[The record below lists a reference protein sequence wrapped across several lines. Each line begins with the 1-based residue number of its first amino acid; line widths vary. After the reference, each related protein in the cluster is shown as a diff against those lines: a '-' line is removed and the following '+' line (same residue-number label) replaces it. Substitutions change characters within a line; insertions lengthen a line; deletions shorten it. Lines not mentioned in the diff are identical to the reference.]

1 MIRLMAFM
9 LILLGLLVLHVDTA
23 AQTNMTPTPTPDPN
37 CPQLVRKALDL
48 TKTNCTILGR
58 NQVCYGHSEVQ
69 ASSRFEAFRFEQ
81 PGDIEEVISLQSLS
95 LSAMSIAQQVW
106 GVMLM
111 QVQAGLQL
119 DSPDNVTM
127 VFFGDTELN
136 ARAQVLEVRV
146 EENVNSR
153 VQPSPSA
160 ALQEV
165 LPAGATVYA
174 NARTDDSLWIRVQLN
189 RETIRS
195 GWVLASLVQ
204 TDESLDLLPVVDP
217 MLEDIQAT
225 FGPMQAFYFQSGKDD
240 APCEEA
246 PNSGLLIQT
255 PEGAAS
261 VTIWIDEVVIELNAT
276 AFLQAQPNGT
286 LDVNVIEGFAKVTAL
301 SETQLAM
308 AGTSVSVELDEDLN
322 ADSVPSSPEPFN
334 PDDLKSLPTE
344 LLMREV
350 TVPEPFDP
358 TAGIPASGRWSFTVG
373 ARDMSCGAEIVP
385 FVLSEGGVDVS
396 TQDNGAT
403 LTLSDG
409 GTSFTLNRAE
419 KGRYT
424 LSYISVEGEGDTAQT
439 ILYEQVIE
447 VVSATEAT
455 GFTNVYL
462 PTCSFTI
469 PFTMGY
475 GS

>member
-1 MIRLMAFM
+1 MKRLTALM
-9 LILLGLLVLHVDTA
+9 LVLFGVFVLRIESF

-48 TKTNCTILGR
+48 TKSNCTILGR
-58 NQVCYGHSEVQ
+58 NQVCYGHSEIE
-69 ASSRFEAFRFEQ
+69 ASSRFEAFRFER

-136 ARAQVLEVRV
+136 TRAQVLEISVT
-146 EENVNSR
+146 ENANTR

-160 ALQEV
+160 ALRDV
-165 LPAGATVYA
+165 LPAGTTVYA
-174 NARTDDSLWIRVQLN
+174 NARTEDTSWIRVQLN
-189 RETIRS
+189 RETIES
-195 GWVLASLVQ
+195 GWVSASLVQ
-204 TDESLDLLPVVDP
+204 SDEALALLPVVDP
-217 MLEDIQAT
+217 LLEDIQAT
-225 FGPMQAFYFQSGKDD
+225 FGPMQAFYFQSGKED
-240 APCEEA
+240 APCQEA

-301 SETQLAM
+301 GETQTAM
-308 AGTSVSVELDEDLN
+308 AGTSVSVELDDSLN
-322 ADSVPSSPEPFN
+322 ADSVPTSPEPFD
-334 PDDLKSLPTE
+334 PDNLQSLPTE
-344 LLMREV
+344 LLTREV

-358 TAGIPASGRWSFTVG
+358 TAGIPAPGRWLFTVG
-373 ARDMSCGAEIVP
+373 ARDLTCGEDSVP
-385 FVLSEGGVDVS
+385 FVLSDGVIDV
-396 TQDNGAT
+396 TFQNNGESI
-403 LTLSDG
+403 TLSGSD
-409 GTSFTLNRAE
+409 TSFTLNRTAQ
-419 KGRYT
+419 GRYS
-424 LSYISVEGEGDTAQT
+424 LSYVSVEGEGDNAQT

-447 VVSATEAT
+447 VVSATELT

-469 PFTMGY
+469 PFTMAY
-475 GS
+475 GG